1 MAMGSEP
8 CTCGAYSILIDDII
22 DTNATSIWT
31 NPFDAEREAAL
42 GMGQLVAAQ
51 QGKGP
56 YFFSTFS
63 LGNRST
69 LFFFLHFL
77 SWKHSRYSKISD
89 NSLHFYILF

>member
-1 MAMGSEP
+1 MQR
-8 CTCGAYSILIDDII
+8 AYGL
-22 DTNATSIWT
+22 

-69 LFFFLHFL
+69 PFFSTFSFLEAF
-77 SWKHSRYSKISD
+77 KILK
-89 NSLHFYILF
+89 NI